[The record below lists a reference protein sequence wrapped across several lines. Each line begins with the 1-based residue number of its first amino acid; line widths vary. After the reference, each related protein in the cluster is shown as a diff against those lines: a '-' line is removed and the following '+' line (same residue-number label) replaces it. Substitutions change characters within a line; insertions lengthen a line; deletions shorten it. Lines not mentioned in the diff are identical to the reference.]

1 MAKRNKPKKNISNT
15 PVTDRSWWWSDLI
28 VVDPAKKLSPVYIAQ
43 TLFFAKMNS
52 DVLVDPKKA
61 YSYRKNNALDID
73 EGLYRQMI
81 DPKTPMGGGGN
92 AEYFASD
99 FKPLPI
105 GTHLRNIRKAKL
117 DKIGLIN
124 KPQVN
129 EINKFSK
136 SQRQKEK
143 DKIIHQQAFRQ
154 VISEVAKELG
164 LPPISRNESPEEYI
178 SKLEKKETKGALDET
193 SRMMEQ
199 IKLQVKNNQ
208 DYALYERYV
217 YKGEIERAFEMGID
231 YYIINQNK
239 WANRAQLFNDD
250 LVNFNRASGM
260 WYTDNTT
267 GRPVVKYLDPA
278 RLYTS
283 PFREK
288 DGEDIM
294 YWFYEEPMP
303 FQDFVRQF
311 GDTLT
316 DQQLKQVFLLNK
328 ASGTGHNLDWDCGT
342 QRRNNAFIMVGK
354 FCFLSQDSNDFKEIE
369 ANNGNV
375 LWTPAD
381 ATMTPDPESAEQKKK
396 IYNVWYE
403 CYYIPPPGEY
413 LQRNMQ
419 ADWVW
424 QSQYVFQ
431 IQKCTD
437 MFRFGVDRRYA
448 KSPLVIW
455 KDESPSC
462 TDIEESILPKIYTT
476 WHKFQNCL
484 VQDTQ
489 AVVID
494 EDFVLGVLN
503 AVDEANPINSNAPSN
518 PTGSN
523 GINAG
528 LETFRQ
534 MRQGGVA
541 LMKFRDKNGN
551 VIPNLRPQEFFVN
564 VDSGHME
571 KAEKYLASIIQQYE
585 LLKVMLAQSD
595 VTEGIGAK
603 PRVNELSIEASVEA
617 SNNAIWFVE
626 YPVRQFMVM
635 YSERCIQYILN
646 LVKDK
651 KVYDYEERWN
661 NFEEVVGLAQSLMIE
676 GVADIAPEDIGITVS
691 LEDTTAQQDF
701 VRQLALDMQKNNQL
715 SYEGMMLALETVK
728 TNYKYAYCLI
738 GLFASQ
744 KAEENAAQ
752 AEVLHQQKM
761 EELQLQRDIAM
772 ALQVAKGQTVD
783 QNIMTQGNV
792 DGQLQQQLN
801 DIKYQSQSALKN
813 QTTQGRIVENKEKL
827 KDEADIEQQKSLI

>member
-1 MAKRNKPKKNISNT
+1 MAKSNKPKKSLQNT
-15 PVTDRSWWWSDLI
+15 PVTDRSWWWTDLI
-28 VVDPAKKLSPVYIAQ
+28 VTDPKQKLSPVFISQ

-52 DVLVDPKKA
+52 NVLVDQKKA
-61 YSYRKNNALDID
+61 ATYRRNNTLNID

-81 DPKTPMGGGGN
+81 DPKTPMGSGGN

-99 FKPLPI
+99 FKALPI

-117 DKIGLIN
+117 DKIGLVN

-136 SQRQKEK
+136 SQRQREK
-143 DKIIHQQAFRQ
+143 DKIVHQGAFREL
-154 VISEVAKELG
+154 ISEIAKEIG
-164 LPPISRNESPEEYI
+164 LPPISKSESPEEYI
-178 SKLEKKETKGALDET
+178 SKLEKKENKAGLDDT
-193 SRMMEQ
+193 SRLMEQ
-199 IKLQVKNNQ
+199 IKLQVKTNQ

-250 LVNFNRASGM
+250 LVNFNRACGI

-267 GRPVVKYLDPA
+267 GRPVVKYYDPA
-278 RLYTS
+278 RLFTS

-316 DQQLKQVFLLNK
+316 DEKLKQVFLLNK
-328 ASGTGHNLDWDCGT
+328 ASGSGHNLDWDCGV

-354 FCFLSQDSNDFKEIE
+354 FCFLSQDSNDFKELY
-369 ANNGNV
+369 ADNGNV
-375 LWTPAD
+375 VWSPVD
-381 ATMTPDPESAEQKKK
+381 ATMKPDEDSAVQKKK

-413 LQRNMQ
+413 TQRNQQ

-424 QSQYVFQ
+424 QSQYIFQ
-431 IQKCTD
+431 IQKTTD

-503 AVDEANPINSNAPSN
+503 AVDEANPINPNAPSN

-534 MRQGGVA
+534 MRQGGIA

-551 VIPNLRPQEFFVN
+551 VIPNLRPQDFFVT
-564 VDSGHME
+564 VDSKHME
-571 KAEKYLASIIQQYE
+571 KAEMYLTSIIQQYE

-603 PRVNELSIEASVEA
+603 PRTNELSIEASIEA

-626 YPVRQFMVM
+626 YPVRQFMIM
-635 YSERCIQYILN
+635 YAERCIQYIIN

-651 KVYDYEERWN
+651 KVYDYADRWQ

-676 GVADIAPEDIGITVS
+676 GIADIAPEDIGLSVS
-691 LEDTTAQQDF
+691 LEDTTAQQNF
-701 VRQLALDMQKNNQL
+701 VRQMALEMQKNNQL
-715 SYEGMMLALETVK
+715 SYEGMMLAIEAVK
-728 TNYKYAYCLI
+728 TNYKFAYCLI

-744 KAEENAAQ
+744 KAEENAAKE
-752 AEVLHQQKM
+752 EVLHQQLM
-761 EELQLQRDIAM
+761 EQKQMDLQIAQ
-772 ALQVAKGQTVD
+772 ALQQAKGQSVD
-783 QNIMTQGNV
+783 QNIMTQGQV
-792 DGQLQQQLN
+792 DAQLQQQINEL
-801 DIKYQSQSALKN
+801 KYQTQSALKN
-813 QTTQGRIVENKEKL
+813 QTTQSKIIENKEKL
-827 KDEADIEQQKSLI
+827 KNEADIEQQKSLV